1 MFYNRSFLV
10 LLMSSVVLIAGCRDD
25 KQSASSTNVLSAN
38 QQQSVRPVSNVVSK
52 KVSEYFT
59 WTVGSSSDEQEVSLS
74 FEVLEDLILK
84 EAFFKSLNEI
94 INENLVPEDAGQDS
108 AIDYD
113 LKKNSNQAD
122 SENSQIHGAGELLAV
137 SSQADS
143 ENSEKKMEE
152 EEEEE
157 EEEEDGCIY
166 RISREYEETA
176 VVQKNNFFKA
186 LIIFMNYEDNDHSY
200 SFEYCEGKFRIIRS
214 LKTPENGGQRDAVEE
229 ECLS

>member
-74 FEVLEDLILK
+74 FEVLDDLILK

-108 AIDYD
+108 DINYD

-122 SENSQIHGAGELLAV
+122 SENSQIHGADELLAV

-143 ENSEKKMEE
+143 ENSEKKM
-152 EEEEE
+152 EEE

-186 LIIFMNYEDNDHSY
+186 LIIFMNDEDNDHSY

>member
-84 EAFFKSLNEI
+84 EAFFKSLNKI

-108 AIDYD
+108 AINYD

-122 SENSQIHGAGELLAV
+122 SEN
-137 SSQADS
+137 
-143 ENSEKKMEE
+143 
-152 EEEEE
+152 
-157 EEEEDGCIY
+157 
-166 RISREYEETA
+166 
-176 VVQKNNFFKA
+176 
-186 LIIFMNYEDNDHSY
+186 
-200 SFEYCEGKFRIIRS
+200 
-214 LKTPENGGQRDAVEE
+214 
-229 ECLS
+229 

>member
-10 LLMSSVVLIAGCRDD
+10 PLMSSVVLIAGCRDD

-74 FEVLEDLILK
+74 FEVLDDLILK

-108 AIDYD
+108 DINYD

-122 SENSQIHGAGELLAV
+122 SENSQIHGADELLAV

-143 ENSEKKMEE
+143 ENSEKKM
-152 EEEEE
+152 EEE

-186 LIIFMNYEDNDHSY
+186 LIIFMNDEDNDHSY

>member
-84 EAFFKSLNEI
+84 EAFFKSLNKI

-108 AIDYD
+108 AISYD

-122 SENSQIHGAGELLAV
+122 SENSQIHGADELLAV

-143 ENSEKKMEE
+143 ENSEKKMEGA
-152 EEEEE
+152 
-157 EEEEDGCIY
+157 EEDEDEGNYHSPI
-166 RISREYEETA
+166 EYEKTA
-176 VVQKNNFFKA
+176 VVQKEKFLQA
-186 LIIFMNYEDNDHSY
+186 LIIFMNDEDNDHSY

>member
-84 EAFFKSLNEI
+84 EAFFKSLNKI

-108 AIDYD
+108 AISYD

-122 SENSQIHGAGELLAV
+122 SENSQIHRADELLAV

-143 ENSEKKMEE
+143 ENSEKKMEGA
-152 EEEEE
+152 
-157 EEEEDGCIY
+157 EEDEDEGNYHSPI
-166 RISREYEETA
+166 EYEKTA
-176 VVQKNNFFKA
+176 VVQKEKFLQA
-186 LIIFMNYEDNDHSY
+186 LIIFMNDEDNDHSY

>member
-74 FEVLEDLILK
+74 FEVLDDLILK

-108 AIDYD
+108 AINYD

-122 SENSQIHGAGELLAV
+122 SENSQIHGADELLAV

-143 ENSEKKMEE
+143 ENSEKKM

-186 LIIFMNYEDNDHSY
+186 LIIFMNDEDNDHSY

-214 LKTPENGGQRDAVEE
+214 LKTRENGGQRDAVEE

>member
-74 FEVLEDLILK
+74 FEVLDDLILK

-108 AIDYD
+108 DINYD

-122 SENSQIHGAGELLAV
+122 SENSQIHGADELLAV

-143 ENSEKKMEE
+143 ENSEKKMEG
-152 EEEEE
+152 E

-186 LIIFMNYEDNDHSY
+186 LIIFMNDEDNDHSY